1 MISVIILS
9 CSGRDPWRGWA
20 VSARLHGGGV
30 LWPGGGRHL
39 RLGNQCRRSCSRRL
53 PLRCTLQL
61 QAIEEGRAA
70 NLLFPSKGFFADII

>member
-1 MISVIILS
+1 MVHYRTVPNLTILS
-9 CSGRDPWRGWA
+9 CSGRDPWGGWA

-39 RLGNQCRRSCSRRL
+39 RLGHQCRRSCPRRL
-53 PLRCTLQL
+53 TLRCTL

-70 NLLFPSKGFFADII
+70 SKSPH